1 MNTKLTI
8 KNFRVFDENGI
19 SIDIKPLTIL
29 TGCNSSGKSS
39 IVKAAFLLDS
49 FMNQVNNAIEKGEN
63 IQLSKYKLDFTKYPN
78 NLLGRFDKVIPDS
91 SSSHEVTLGYTIH
104 SCLVSKDVDVEFV
117 FAVDK
122 NDVLNN
128 AYLVSIKMSTDDGVL
143 YSSNKKNGTSVNLNL
158 VKEYLPVYAITD
170 FLVNNLCSLNAA
182 SCLTP
187 EEGGVSEDEYK
198 KESGM
203 IISQLKEMGKDRV
216 MDAVIY
222 NRYRKIKYNN
232 YKSIKD
238 NESSYSMKQLEILD
252 NVQKN
257 NTYFNIPVLDYLH
270 SIKKEEIKSVI
281 ESEMIPDSNNNT
293 YLISPSIFLSASYKI
308 VADFLNSN
316 FISFDEYFKDVEY
329 HFFENVSTTETKD
342 ICIPN
347 ITIKQDYLQNN
358 PESGWDMEH
367 KVHLFWD
374 NEYREM
380 IESKEKKTIE
390 QRIKEWEDKPVSFE
404 MLYQVVMV
412 WNEKYAPG
420 NSVFYKGGPSIFPTM
435 IGEGQFPGEFHHYAF
450 DMLTRFFDMIIFE
463 IISSSGMENMSYV
476 SSSRATVKKLYS
488 LDEKNDFTELLK
500 RYFDAKRLFEERDS
514 LRKPQYKANDFVN
527 YWIKQFGL
535 GDSLSL
541 HLDDDGLGIKI
552 KLHKTP
558 NDKGR
563 LLSDEGYGITQ
574 LISIL
579 LQIETAILSSKEERA
594 NHNNY
599 LSAFDKYDT
608 NAYHFEENTI
618 AIEEPEIHLHPSYQS
633 KLAEMF
639 AEAYS
644 KYNIHFIIET
654 HSEYLIRK
662 MQTLAAKKVIN
673 ADDISIQYVYHPNVE
688 HRPLYTPQITSIKVK
703 SDGRLTDSFGPGFY
717 DEADNAAMEL
727 LTLKEQSL

>member
-1 MNTKLTI
+1 MNTKFTI
-8 KNFRVFDENGI
+8 KNFRVFDENGV

-39 IVKAAFLLDS
+39 IVKAAFLLYS
-49 FMNQVNNAIEKGEN
+49 FMNQVNNAIEKGEK

-91 SSSHEVTLGYTIH
+91 SSSNEVTLCYTIH
-104 SCLVSKDVDVEFV
+104 SCLISKDVDVEFV
-117 FAVDK
+117 FSVDK

-143 YSSNKKNGTSVNLNL
+143 YSSNKKSGTSVNLNL
-158 VKEYLPVYAITD
+158 IKEHLPVYAITD
-170 FLVNNLCSLNAA
+170 FLVNDFCSLNAA
-182 SCLTP
+182 SCLEP
-187 EEGGVSEDEYK
+187 EEGGISEDEYK
-198 KESGM
+198 TEGDKILSNLREIGRS
-203 IISQLKEMGKDRV
+203 RV
-216 MDAVIY
+216 MDVVNYI
-222 NRYRKIKYNN
+222 RLRRMKFQKYKDEKESN
-232 YKSIKD
+232 YST
-238 NESSYSMKQLEILD
+238 KQLELLD

-270 SIKKEEIKSVI
+270 SIKKENVKSII
-281 ESEMIPDSNNNT
+281 ESEMIPNSNSNT
-293 YLISPSIFLSASYKI
+293 YLVSPSIILSASDKI
-308 VADFLNSN
+308 VTDFLNSD
-316 FISFDEYFKDVEY
+316 FDTFDEYFKDAEY
-329 HFFENVSTTETKD
+329 RFFENASTPETKEIGIPD
-342 ICIPN
+342 IN
-347 ITIKQDYLQNN
+347 LKQDYLQNH
-358 PESGWDMEH
+358 PGSGWGWDH
-367 KVHLFWD
+367 IVLRSWD
-374 NEYREM
+374 NEDCDFE
-380 IESKEKKTIE
+380 ETTEVKTKE

-412 WNEKYAPG
+412 WNEKYVPG
-420 NSVFYKGGPSIFPTM
+420 NSNFYKGGYFTFPVM
-435 IGEGQFPGEFHHYAF
+435 GGEAEFPGEFHHYAF
-450 DMLTRFFDMIIFE
+450 DMLTRFFDMVIFE
-463 IISSSGMENMSYV
+463 VLSSSGIENMSYV

-488 LDEKNDFTELLK
+488 LDEKNDFTELLR

-514 LRKPQYKANDFVN
+514 FNKPHYNANDFMN

-541 HLDDDGLGIKI
+541 HLDDEGLGIKI
-552 KLHKTP
+552 RLHKEAG
-558 NDKGR
+558 DKGR

-579 LQIETAILSSKEERA
+579 LQIETAILSSKEEKA

-608 NAYHFEENTI
+608 NVYHFEVNTI

-662 MQTLAAKKVIN
+662 MQTLAAKKVVN
-673 ADDISIQYVYHPNVE
+673 ADDISIQYVYHPNAE
-688 HRPLYTPQITSIKVK
+688 KRPLYTPQIISIKVK
-703 SDGRLTDSFGPGFY
+703 SDGRLTDSFGSGFF

-727 LTLKEQSL
+727 LTLKELNL